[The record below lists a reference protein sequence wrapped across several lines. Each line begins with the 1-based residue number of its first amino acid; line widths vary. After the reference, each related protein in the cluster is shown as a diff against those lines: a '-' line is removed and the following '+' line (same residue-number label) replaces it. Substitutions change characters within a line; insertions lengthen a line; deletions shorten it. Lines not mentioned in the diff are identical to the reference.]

1 MTPRFLLHPLLL
13 LVLFLV
19 QAQADEF
26 DSQAFMGMTSGNSV
40 GAAIKRGEKDNKR
53 VLVFAYDEKKNGQA
67 FHIKGMLEL
76 EETKKLV
83 REHFILVI
91 TDFKDRN
98 IRDVIGSE
106 GMDRPVYFLF
116 NTDGS
121 LVQKGTAAM
130 GAGAGAKLVKEWTS
144 K

>member
-1 MTPRFLLHPLLL
+1 MTSRFFLSPLLL
-13 LVLFLV
+13 LVLFLA

-26 DSQAFMGMTSGNSV
+26 DSQAFMGMNSGNSV
-40 GAAIKRGEKDNKR
+40 GAAIKRGEKDKKR
-53 VLVFAYDEKKNGQA
+53 VLVFAYDEKKKGQA

>member
-1 MTPRFLLHPLLL
+1 MNTRFSHILL
-13 LVLFLV
+13 LVLFLGQI
-19 QAQADEF
+19 QARADEF
-26 DSQAFMGMTSGNSV
+26 DSQSFLGMTSGNSV
-40 GAAIKRGEKDNKR
+40 GAAITRGEKSKKR
-53 VLVFAYDEKKNGQA
+53 VLVFAYDEKKKNQA

-83 REHFILVI
+83 RQHFILVI

-106 GMDRPVYFLF
+106 GTERPMYFLF
-116 NTDGS
+116 NPDGS
-121 LVQKGTAAM
+121 LVQKGTAAV
-130 GAGAGAKLVKEWTS
+130 GPSVGAKLVKEWTS